1 MECSD
6 SLLLNTLQQ
15 RKRGWG
21 QSRNDSVSAV
31 SISSNSL
38 KDIVP
43 DIAPLMDSA
52 DPIADRE
59 EGETNSIESDPD
71 VAGPKIPAAI
81 KKEEPVKKKKR
92 ITLTDDDNETN
103 FLLITNLT
111 RPFTGESST
120 VSTGL

>member
-1 MECSD
+1 M
-6 SLLLNTLQQ
+6 TLFLQ

-21 QSRNDSVSAV
+21 ASKSRDDSVSTV

-43 DIAPLMDSA
+43 GIAPLMDSS
-52 DPIADRE
+52 DPIIEQE

-71 VAGPKIPAAI
+71 VAGPKVPTAI
-81 KKEEPVKKKKR
+81 KREEPVKKKKR
-92 ITLTDDDNETN
+92 ITLTDDVNETN

-111 RPFTGESST
+111 RPFTGRMLIFSS
-120 VSTGL
+120 LN